1 MAVPQR
7 RTSKTRKRTRRTH
20 FHIQAKGLVACPHC
34 GEMIQPHKVCPFC
47 GYYNGKPIV
56 AKKNKKEDTAKN
68 KDVKKADKKAEKK
81 AKKAEENKENKK

>member
-7 RTSKTRKRTRRTH
+7 RTSKARKRLRRTH
-20 FHIQAKGLVACPHC
+20 FKLSAKGLVACPHC

-56 AKKNKKEDTAKN
+56 VKKNKGANAAPAKT
-68 KDVKKADKKAEKK
+68 DKKANKKDEKK
-81 AKKAEENKENKK
+81 TDEKKK